1 MLKGTT
7 KIELTDVHTGAK
19 ETVTEENMVTGALK
33 EIFRPIGHL
42 KTPATMY
49 QLLAPYYQ
57 TLLGGLLLFD
67 GNIEE
72 SEDTYFAPA
81 DVNMVGCAV
90 YNVQNNTT
98 GTARGGYNQTESE
111 INLTTRYMKYVY
123 DFTTSQANGTISCI
137 CLTHASGG
145 YNGYGYVDAV
155 PGTVS
160 ELGFTTCTSTLHYVY
175 QDYTGAT
182 TTDKTQNVTFGTS
195 EALFMISRSEDAAYY
210 FKIVDES
217 NISIIK
223 RRAHLKSV
231 SVLVNPYTTKELI
244 EEAALDSLSTELP
257 TYYTA
262 YNYDHTDK
270 CLYLVSSSSSTI
282 AANGTFVVTK
292 IDTTDWSIKQYT
304 MTNTAD
310 VSLSGSGSQYA
321 IVHQGYVY
329 MRSYSGSYKIY
340 KLELGNSA
348 NVTVMDSNGITSIS
362 GLPLLAH
369 DGRIYYITSSG
380 SSSNR
385 RVYILNTQTE
395 QFTVSENYGFYS
407 DSGSYS
413 YTPVVDEPMLYY
425 KSSGGSNSTGLF
437 VTPTNYLATINNLS
451 EAVTKTA
458 DKTMK
463 ITYTIQEQ

>member
-1 MLKGTT
+1 
-7 KIELTDVHTGAK
+7 
-19 ETVTEENMVTGALK
+19 
-33 EIFRPIGHL
+33 
-42 KTPATMY
+42 
-49 QLLAPYYQ
+49 
-57 TLLGGLLLFD
+57 
-67 GNIEE
+67 
-72 SEDTYFAPA
+72 
-81 DVNMVGCAV
+81 
-90 YNVQNNTT
+90 
-98 GTARGGYNQTESE
+98 
-111 INLTTRYMKYVY
+111 
-123 DFTTSQANGTISCI
+123 
-137 CLTHASGG
+137 
-145 YNGYGYVDAV
+145 
-155 PGTVS
+155 
-160 ELGFTTCTSTLHYVY
+160 
-175 QDYTGAT
+175 
-182 TTDKTQNVTFGTS
+182 
-195 EALFMISRSEDAAYY
+195 MISRSEDAAYY

-244 EEAALDSLSTELP
+244 EETELDSLSTQLP

-282 AANGTFVVTK
+282 VANGTFVVTK
-292 IDTTDWSIKQYT
+292 IDTTNWSIKQYT

-329 MRSYSGSYKIY
+329 MRNSSGSYKIY

-348 NVTVMDSNGITSIS
+348 NVTVMDSNGITSIT

-369 DGRIYYITSSG
+369 DGRIYYVTSSG
-380 SSSNR
+380 NASNR

-395 QFTVSENYGFYS
+395 QFTVSENYDFYA

-425 KSSGGSNSTGLF
+425 KSSGGSSATGLF